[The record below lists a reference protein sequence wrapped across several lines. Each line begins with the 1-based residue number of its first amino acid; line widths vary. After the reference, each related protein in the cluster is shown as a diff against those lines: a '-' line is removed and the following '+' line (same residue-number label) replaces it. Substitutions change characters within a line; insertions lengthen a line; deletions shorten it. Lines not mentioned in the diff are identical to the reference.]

1 MGEGLRV
8 VLAVAE
14 WLLLIL
20 CIVVGFFFGLSFFNV
35 IFCMVGWSIFI
46 TGMTI
51 HLLSHKEHPKA
62 HKSIEE
68 IDYVASRGIYSW
80 VRHPGYL
87 GLILAYLG
95 LAIAFGSVLASVV
108 AVLFAFHHYH
118 LACREE
124 KTMLEK
130 FGEHYAR
137 YMEEV
142 PDRFI
147 PIRKLLRKLK
157 CK

>member
-1 MGEGLRV
+1 MRESLHA

-20 CIVVGFFFGLSFFNV
+20 CIVVGFFFGLSFFNMFLC
-35 IFCMVGWSIFI
+35 IAGWSIFT
-46 TGMTI
+46 TGMAI
-51 HLLSHKEHPKA
+51 HFLSHKEHPKA

-68 IDYVASRGIYSW
+68 IDYVASKGIYSW

-95 LAIAFGSVLASVV
+95 LAIAFGSVLALVV
-108 AVLFAFHHYH
+108 AVLFAVHHYR

-124 KTMLEK
+124 KMMLEK
-130 FGEHYAR
+130 FGERYAK
-137 YMEEV
+137 YME
-142 PDRFI
+142 
-147 PIRKLLRKLK
+147 
-157 CK
+157 